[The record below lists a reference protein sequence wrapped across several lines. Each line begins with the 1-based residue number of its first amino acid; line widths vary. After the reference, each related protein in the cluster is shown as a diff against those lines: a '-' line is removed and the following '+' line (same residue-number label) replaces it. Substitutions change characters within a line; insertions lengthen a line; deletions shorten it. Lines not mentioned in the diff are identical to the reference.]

1 MGVAYGGP
9 GREPCDVQ
17 TPRYSAGSRRES
29 AVGSVGVLPGVG
41 SGGWGRGTEECG
53 MERGGSDDGGY
64 GRGLGGGAQA
74 GASGSWAVRCGRRK
88 LEIET
93 K

>member
-9 GREPCDVQ
+9 GQEPCDVQ
-17 TPRYSAGSRRES
+17 TPGYFAGSQRGS
-29 AVGSVGVLPGVG
+29 AVGSVGVVPGVG
-41 SGGWGRGTEECG
+41 PAGWGRGTEECG
-53 MERGGSDDGGY
+53 RGPGGNDDGGY

-74 GASGSWAVRCGRRK
+74 GAGGSWAVKCGHRK